1 MAEPKIIIQRHRY
14 SMDTVERE
22 KGGSNVSCLRP
33 PVSSKQTL
41 RYLFCLA
48 CIMYKGLFTIR
59 RVWYALW
66 GTASPHR
73 SVF

>member
-1 MAEPKIIIQRHRY
+1 MAEPKIIIQRHY
-14 SMDTVERE
+14 FSMDTVERE

-48 CIMYKGLFTIR
+48 FSIYKGLFIIIR
-59 RVWYALW
+59 VSYAL
-66 GTASPHR
+66 
-73 SVF
+73 